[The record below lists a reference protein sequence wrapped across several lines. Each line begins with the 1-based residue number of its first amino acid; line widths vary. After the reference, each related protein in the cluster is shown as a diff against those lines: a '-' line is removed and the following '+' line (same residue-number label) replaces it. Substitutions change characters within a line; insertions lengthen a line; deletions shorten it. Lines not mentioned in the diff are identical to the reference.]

1 MKGIGVILILLGTSG
16 IGYLAAADL
25 KRHLNDLKWLRRIL
39 LLLREEI
46 TYTHTPLGE
55 AFFHI
60 SGKVKAPYGL
70 FLAQVSEQLLGRAGS
85 SFSEIWSCAVE
96 ERLHATK
103 LTRGELEEL
112 KDFGNSIG
120 YLGGHAQEGAIDLYL
135 EQLQVEMQ
143 EVREG
148 MAAKQK
154 LCGCLGVMSGI
165 FITIL
170 LI

>member
-1 MKGIGVILILLGTSG
+1 M
-16 IGYLAAADL
+16 
-25 KRHLNDLKWLRRIL
+25 
-39 LLLREEI
+39 
-46 TYTHTPLGE
+46 
-55 AFFHI
+55 
-60 SGKVKAPYGL
+60 
-70 FLAQVSEQLLGRAGS
+70 
-85 SFSEIWSCAVE
+85 E

-103 LTRGELEEL
+103 LTREELEEL

-165 FITIL
+165 L
-170 LI
+170 LRFY